1 MRTTSIM
8 CRRKRKGVSTILGTL
23 IFIGILFTSVIPMLL
38 VMNQADTIYEQK
50 KLERGRLD
58 EERARENLYVIVYP
72 TGEAAPDNLT
82 IIVENTCELTV
93 KIVRIWIN
101 DTVHNKESIVKSMSP
116 LTLGSFDVSPPAG
129 KNSTYDVRV
138 TTDRGNVFESGS
150 GPIVYDGSFWIV
162 ETKMINVLISASGI
176 VFKIYVTGPNDY
188 DEYAQVWKIGGT
200 ALKTFDITENGNG
213 VYTVTVKRG
222 NNILHEEDVTM
233 EWPDGPSVLWVYA

>member
-82 IIVENTCELTV
+82 IIAENTCELTV
-93 KIVRIWIN
+93 KVVRIWIN
-101 DTVHNKESIVKSMSP
+101 DTIHDKESIIKSMSP
-116 LTLGSFDVSPPAG
+116 LPLGSFDVSPPAG
-129 KNSTYDVRV
+129 KNSSYDVRV

-150 GPIVYDGSFWIV
+150 GPLVYDGWDWDV
-162 ETKMINVLISASGI
+162 ETKMINVLISASGV
-176 VFKIYVTGPNDY
+176 VFKVYVTGPNGY

-213 VYTVTVKRG
+213 VYHVTVKRG
-222 NNILHEEDVTM
+222 SKTIHEEDVTM